1 MLRYLVWGG
10 RTHSTLLISSA
21 LLAASC
27 ASSTAAQDSIRPR
40 LTAAQCQPLTDANY
54 AQCCI
59 AINRR
64 SILSSDQIEQCP
76 PLTTSLIAA
85 TLARLG
91 DSNVPG
97 SADGSSVGDTGGKGG
112 DTGGKGGDSGG
123 KGGDS
128 GGKGGD
134 SGGKGGDSGGKGG
147 DSGGKGGD
155 SGAGSGN

>member
-1 MLRYLVWGG
+1 MLRYRAWRG
-10 RTHSTLLISSA
+10 RTHSILLISSA
-21 LLAASC
+21 FLAVNW

-54 AQCCI
+54 ARCCI

-91 DSNVPG
+91 DNTVPG
-97 SADGSSVGDTGGKGG
+97 AGDESSAGDIGGKSG

-134 SGGKGGDSGGKGG
+134 SGG
-147 DSGGKGGD
+147 
-155 SGAGSGN
+155 GSGN